1 MAVNPGRVWLIGVCW
16 VGRGQKPQSV
26 VMTAVGGTDDDAR
39 AQAVRLAREHIGDK
53 APKGGVGVVAVELLP
68 GTLREM
74 LERTEAYYEA
84 NPVEEATDES

>member
-1 MAVNPGRVWLIGVCW
+1 MAVSPGRVWLIGVCW
-16 VGRGQKPQSV
+16 IGRGHKPQSV

-39 AQAVRLAREHIGDK
+39 AQAVRMAREHIGDK

-74 LERTEAYYEA
+74 LERSEAHYEA
-84 NPVEEATDES
+84 NPEEPLDES